1 MTLLN
6 RSHLFLRSCG
16 SLSLGSTIYKARLT
30 TFEAGDFCILR
41 HMKSSRKYFIGPL
54 EQEGMR
60 NLKGGSIAHSQ
71 LLGAPVRSIVKTNN
85 DSTGYMAHF
94 PTLEEYILN
103 VPRACTPIYPKD
115 ASTIVQLLDAA
126 PGHRILEAGTGNGSL
141 TLHLARAVAGGG
153 HVDTVDLR
161 ESHSK
166 TAQKHIERF
175 ERGKYQSLVSFWVGK
190 LSDVLSTSP
199 HMIQQPPS
207 SSMLEAESSSSSTEA
222 NTTSTTLSPPEELY
236 DGVALDMPTP
246 SEELSTVLPFLR
258 NDRFIVCYLPNMT
271 QVLDLMQTIRT
282 LPLFMED
289 CLEVEW
295 KEWDIRP
302 TIIRSAATTT
312 TRSTTDPADTTTI
325 DSTDNMCNNDDNHS
339 TTTPKAASTTT
350 TTTKQAPVGTNAWVC
365 RPKNFDVKGHTAFLV
380 KLRKCSPASTTS

>member
-1 MTLLN
+1 
-6 RSHLFLRSCG
+6 
-16 SLSLGSTIYKARLT
+16 
-30 TFEAGDFCILR
+30 
-41 HMKSSRKYFIGPL
+41 
-54 EQEGMR
+54 
-60 NLKGGSIAHSQ
+60 
-71 LLGAPVRSIVKTNN
+71 
-85 DSTGYMAHF
+85 MAHF
-94 PTLEEYILN
+94 PTLDEYILN

-115 ASTIVQLLDAA
+115 ASAIVQLLDVA

-153 HVDTVDLR
+153 HVDTVDIR

-175 ERGKYQSLVSFWVGK
+175 ERGKYRSLVSFWVGK
-190 LSDVLSTSP
+190 LSDILSTSP
-199 HMIQQPPS
+199 QMIQQSPLA
-207 SSMLEAESSSSSTEA
+207 SMLEAESSLSSTEA
-222 NTTSTTLSPPEELY
+222 DITSTTLSPPTELY

-289 CLEVEW
+289 CLEVDW

-302 TIIRSAATTT
+302 TIIRGSATPTP
-312 TRSTTDPADTTTI
+312 TTDAADTTT
-325 DSTDNMCNNDDNHS
+325 TDGIGNNSNDDDDDHSKATAVS
-339 TTTPKAASTTT
+339 TTPI
-350 TTTKQAPVGTNAWVC
+350 KQAPVGTQAWVC

-380 KLRKCSPASTTS
+380 KLRKCSPASTT